1 MDDIAVIEPPTEM
14 IDAAE
19 VARRQEALRQA
30 DAICRIAAQ
39 GRNTETDGILA
50 AFTRGETD
58 SDGVIALLKAHYG
71 LG

>member
-1 MDDIAVIEPPTEM
+1 MDDIAVIELPMDM

-39 GRNTETDGILA
+39 GRDPETDGIFA
-50 AFTRGETD
+50 ASVRGEIGMTD
-58 SDGVIALLKAHYG
+58 VIPLLKARLG
-71 LG
+71 LT